1 MGEPGSA
8 LLRPLGAHP
17 REWRGLWLRAAK
29 ELGPHYIP
37 EAVPSLWRARSP
49 QQASW
54 LVGRGMAPRGWTA
67 LAVTL
72 ALRGCWW
79 RARGLLLPSRGG
91 RRVDAETGR
100 PRSLP
105 ENYSFSFSARIE
117 PLSAFPSF
125 FINVCKNIKSPC
137 ILH

>member
-1 MGEPGSA
+1 MGEPGCT

-37 EAVPSLWRARSP
+37 EAVSSLWRARSP

-67 LAVTL
+67 LAVTP
-72 ALRGCWW
+72 GT
-79 RARGLLLPSRGG
+79 RGLLVEGEGLAAAVQRRTQGG
-91 RRVDAETGR
+91 RRNRGLVVSQKTT
-100 PRSLP
+100 
-105 ENYSFSFSARIE
+105 
-117 PLSAFPSF
+117 LSAFAH
-125 FINVCKNIKSPC
+125 V
-137 ILH
+137 